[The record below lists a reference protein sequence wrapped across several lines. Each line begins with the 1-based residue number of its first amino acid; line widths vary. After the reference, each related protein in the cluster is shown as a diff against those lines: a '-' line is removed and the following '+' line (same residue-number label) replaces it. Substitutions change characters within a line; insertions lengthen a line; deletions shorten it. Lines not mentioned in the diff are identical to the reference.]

1 MEKSEIEKALIK
13 IVSDLQ
19 ILSGREEVAVTEDT
33 TPLEDLPDFD
43 SLNGVEATVDVL
55 EQLGLDVDFNNVF
68 VKDGEAL
75 TIREAAVRLFERQSA
90 KPTA

>member
-1 MEKSEIEKALIK
+1 M
-13 IVSDLQ
+13 
-19 ILSGREEVAVTEDT
+19 TEDT